1 MRSTFDPPAPRRRL
15 SLRRFLG
22 LIPLIVAVS
31 GHALA
36 DDFLPVRSAYKV
48 STAVEP
54 GRLVVRFEIAPD
66 YYLYRDKLG
75 FEAVTP
81 GVELGKPSLP
91 AGVDHEDEFFGR
103 QVVYRETTVVSVPV
117 IFTDGPRD
125 FDLRVRLQGCADG
138 GLCYP
143 PQAWT
148 VPVTWPQG
156 MAAASKMG
164 MAAAAEASGDAAGA
178 GTTAHEVG
186 PAASDASAPG
196 SAAATPPARGGFL
209 RELFGSGAKSDAD
222 FLPVDQAFV
231 FSAQSPSRDLV
242 RLRWDIADDYYLYRD
257 KTKITTKAT
266 NVQLGKPSIPGG
278 RTEHDEYFGEQVV
291 FYGEMVADVPLA
303 TAADVGEVTLEVTY
317 QGCADA
323 GLCYPPTKKTLVVQL
338 GAAGAPTPAIGDL
351 SRDADSTAPM
361 QSEQDALAAKIREG
375 NLLAVLATFFGFGL
389 LLAFTPCVLPMVPI
403 LSGIIVGA
411 GNGRPVPRSRAF
423 ALSVAYVLGMAL
435 TYTVAGALFAAAGQ
449 QAQAFFQKTWIIVLF
464 AALFV
469 WLALGMFGVFNLQ
482 VPAWLQ
488 DRVARL
494 SNQQKQGTLLGTAIM
509 GALSSLIVT
518 ACVAP
523 PLVASLAVI
532 GQSGDVFRGGAA
544 LFALSLGMGAP
555 LLLVGA
561 SAGELL
567 PRAGAWM
574 DAVKQAF
581 GVMLLGVAIWML
593 GRVLPGPVTLA
604 LWAAL
609 AFVTG
614 YVLLTLVGREIKG
627 GLDAVRRGLGALA
640 LVYGTLLLIGAL
652 AGRSDPLQPLAGLVG
667 TGPGSSAAT
676 AAGAPQ
682 HVTFKRIKTVEELE
696 LEVAAASAGGKT
708 VLLDFY
714 ADWCVSCKEME
725 KYTFPDARVQAALAG
740 TVLLQADV
748 TANDEA
754 DQALMRRFGIL
765 GPPSILFFRQD
776 GVELPAFRVVGFK
789 PAEEFAPHVNQAF
802 GGGA

>member
-1 MRSTFDPPAPRRRL
+1 MRSTFNPPAPRRRL
-15 SLRRFLG
+15 SLRMFLG

-31 GHALA
+31 GSALA

-75 FEAVTP
+75 FEAATP

-91 AGVDHEDEFFGR
+91 AGVDHEDEFFGK
-103 QVVYRETTVVSVPV
+103 QVVYRDTTVVSVPV

-125 FDLRVRLQGCADG
+125 FDLRVRLQGCADA

-148 VPVTWPQG
+148 VPVTWPEG
-156 MAAASKMG
+156 MAAASKKG
-164 MAAAAEASGDAAGA
+164 MAAAAEATGDASGA
-178 GTTAHEVG
+178 GTTANEVG

-196 SAAATPPARGGFL
+196 SAAVTPPSGGGFL
-209 RELFGSGAKSDAD
+209 RGLFGSGAKSDAD

-257 KTKITTKAT
+257 KTKITTRAT
-266 NVQLGKPSIPGG
+266 DVQLGSPSIPGG
-278 RTEHDEYFGEQVV
+278 KTEHDEYFGEQVV
-291 FYGEMVADVPLA
+291 FYGEMVADVPVA

-323 GLCYPPTKKTLVVQL
+323 GLCYPPTKRTLVVQL
-338 GAAGAPTPAIGDL
+338 GAAGATAPAIGPL
-351 SRDADSTAPM
+351 PREAGSAAPM
-361 QSEQDALAAKIREG
+361 QSEQDALADKIREG
-375 NLLAVLATFFGFGL
+375 NLFAVLATFFGFGL

-411 GNGRPVPRSRAF
+411 GNGQPVPRSRAF

-614 YVLLTLVGREIKG
+614 YVLLTLGGREIKG

-676 AAGAPQ
+676 ADGTRP

-696 LEVAAASAGGKT
+696 REVAAASAGGKT

-725 KYTFPDARVQAALAG
+725 KYTFPDAQVQQALAD

-754 DQALMRRFGIL
+754 DQALMQRFGIL
-765 GPPSILFFRQD
+765 GPPSILFFRRD

-789 PAEEFAPHVNQAF
+789 PAEEFAPHVTQAF